1 MKRIFSLFSL
11 LLIVATLS
19 LAQTNLPPS
28 VAATGDAVR
37 RDDMTRVYITPK
49 RVMWLS
55 DPSLFGD
62 TGVLLQP
69 RSGQAEVGTRGMCSM
84 HSTATDTASI
94 LLDFGV
100 ELHGGLKL
108 VLGSSDC
115 PTPVPMRIRFG
126 ESVGETF
133 SDKDVA
139 LNDGYSFNDHA
150 VRDFIIDVPRMGQI
164 EVGSSGYRFVRI
176 DLLRPETTIHL
187 QEVTAILRYRDVPYM
202 GSFHC
207 SDARLD
213 SIWMTGAYTVH
224 LNMQEYLWDGV
235 KRDRLIWIGDM
246 HPEMN
251 TVMNV
256 FGQNDVIPR
265 SIDLACEQYP
275 QPNWLNGMSAYS
287 MWYLIIQWE
296 WYMRGGEK
304 DFVTKHHDY
313 IRGVID
319 HMADCV
325 GDDGSEWL
333 SPSRFLDWP
342 SSPNTDGVESG
353 YRALLTWALADG
365 EKLCQLLGDAEG
377 VQRCQDTRA
386 RLAKQVKQPNDLKQ
400 AAALMAIAGLMPAEE
415 ACQKYILP
423 GGPKGFSTF
432 YGYYMLEALAMAG
445 HYEEAMDIIS
455 QYWGGMLD
463 MGATTFWEDFDLD
476 WTRNAA
482 RLDEF
487 TPEGKDD
494 IHGSFGAYCYPS
506 YRHSFCHGWAS
517 GPTSW
522 LTRHVLGFEV
532 LEPGCRKV
540 RIEPHLGGLQ
550 WAEGTV
556 PTPRGT
562 VSIRVDRRPDGTL
575 KTSVSVPRGMKV
587 AKCKG
592 LKVKRYKTV
601 KGK

>member
-1 MKRIFSLFSL
+1 MTVKRTFSL
-11 LLIVATLS
+11 LLLCGTALLAAAQSTLPP
-19 LAQTNLPPS
+19 LVAQT
-28 VAATGDAVR
+28 GDDVR
-37 RDDMTRVYITPK
+37 KDEMTRAYITPK
-49 RVMWLS
+49 RVMWVS
-55 DPSLFGD
+55 NPDLFGD
-62 TGVLLQP
+62 TSLLLRP
-69 RSGQAEVGTRGMCSM
+69 NTGQAEVGSRNMCAM
-84 HSTATDTASI
+84 TTTATDTASL

-100 ELHGGLKL
+100 ELHGGLKM
-108 VLGSSDC
+108 VFGSSNSA
-115 PTPVPMRIRFG
+115 TPVPVRIRFG

-150 VRDFIIDVPRMGQI
+150 VRDFVIDVPRMGQI
-164 EVGSSGYRFVRI
+164 EIGSSGYRFVRI
-176 DLLRPETTIHL
+176 DLLKPETTINV
-187 QEVTAILRYRDVPYM
+187 QEITAVLRYRDIPYV

-224 LNMQEYLWDGV
+224 LNMQECLWDGV
-235 KRDRLIWIGDM
+235 KRDRLIWLGDM

-256 FGQNDVIPR
+256 FGQHDVITR

-275 QPNWLNGMSAYS
+275 QPQWLNGMSAYS

-296 WYMRGGEK
+296 WFMRGGDK
-304 DFVTKHHDY
+304 AFVTAHHDY

-319 HMADCV
+319 HISECV
-325 GDDGSEWL
+325 GEDGSEWL

-342 SSPNTDGVESG
+342 SSPNAEGVESG

-365 EKLCQLLGDAEG
+365 EKLCRLLNDDEG
-377 VQRCQDTRA
+377 AQRCVDVRA

-415 ACQKYILP
+415 ACQKYILK
-423 GGPKGFSTF
+423 GGAKGFSTF

-445 HYEEAMDIIS
+445 HYDEALRIIS
-455 QYWGGMLD
+455 DYWGGMLD

-487 TPEGKDD
+487 TPDGKDD

-532 LEPGCRKV
+532 LEPGCKKV
-540 RIEPHLGGLQ
+540 RIVPHLGSLE

-556 PTPRGT
+556 PTPLGT
-562 VSIRVDRRPDGTL
+562 VSIRAERRPDG
-575 KTSVSVPRGMKV
+575 SVRTHVHAPKGMKTV
-587 AKCKG
+587 
-592 LKVKRYKTV
+592 LKE
-601 KGK
+601 